1 MRAAFYTLGCK
12 VNSYETEK
20 LQKMFAVDGA
30 EIVPFEEQADVY
42 IVNTCTVTQIAAKKS
57 RQILHRARRISPDAL
72 IIAAGCYADESPG
85 ALPDDIVDLYIGN
98 ADKMRIP
105 EIVKEHFRE
114 HPIPV
119 QTINAQTAEAIQD
132 RTRAVLKIQDGCR
145 QFCTY
150 CIIPFVRG
158 PLQSRPVQ
166 ECVEETERLVRDG
179 YHEIVLTGI
188 HVSSYGKK
196 GTYPDPEESGSLGD
210 LILRLSEIP
219 GDFRIRLSSLEP
231 GIVTRG
237 FVSRISQTDKLCMH
251 FHLSLQSG
259 SAKVLREMNRHY
271 TPEEYLQAMD
281 MLRGVDPDTGFT
293 TDLIVGFPG
302 ETEQEFQE
310 SLGFIEKAAFNRV
323 HVFKYSRRP
332 GTGAAKRKDQIPEE
346 IKHER
351 SRLAIAKAGEV
362 AERNAARYIGSVR
375 EVLLETGDA
384 LQMEGYTREYL
395 RTVVTDPRGGLCPN
409 KLVKVRLNGI
419 DHNRTTAGEEICFTG
434 GVEIG

>member
-20 LQKMFAVDGA
+20 IQQMFAADGA
-30 EIVPFEEQADVY
+30 LIVPFEEQADVY
-42 IVNTCTVTQIAAKKS
+42 VVNTCTVTQIAAKKS
-57 RQILHRARRISPDAL
+57 RQILHRARRLSPDAL

-85 ALPDDIVDLYIGN
+85 ALPDGVVDLYIGN

-105 EIVKEHFRE
+105 EIVKERLKNR
-114 HPIPV
+114 PLPV
-119 QTINAQTAEAIQD
+119 CDCPVRTQEQIQD

-158 PLQSRPVQ
+158 PLKSRPVQ
-166 ECVEETERLVRDG
+166 ECVEETERLVRGG

-188 HVSSYGKK
+188 HVSSYGRK
-196 GTYPDPEESGSLGD
+196 GTFPDPEETGSLGE
-210 LILRLSEIP
+210 LILKLSEIP

-231 GIVTRG
+231 GIVTRD
-237 FVSRISQTDKLCMH
+237 FVTKISQTDRLCMH

-259 SAKVLREMNRHY
+259 SGKVLREMNRHY
-271 TPEEYLQAMD
+271 TPEEYLEAMH
-281 MLRGVDPDTGFT
+281 MLREVDPDTGFT

-302 ETEQEFQE
+302 ETEEDFRQ
-310 SLGFIEKAAFNRV
+310 SLDFIGKAAFNRV

-332 GTGAAKRKDQIPEE
+332 GTGAARRTDQIPEE
-346 IKHER
+346 VKHER
-351 SRLAIAKAGEV
+351 SRLAIAKARET
-362 AERNAARYIGSVR
+362 AERNAERYLGTVR

-384 LQMEGYTREYL
+384 GRMEGYTREYL
-395 RTVVTDPRGGLCPN
+395 RTVVTDPRDALSPN
-409 KLVKVRLNGI
+409 TLVRVRLNGI
-419 DHNRTTAGEEICFTG
+419 DRTQTASGEEVCFTG